1 LLRVLWWTSD
11 GVAVTAAVFG
21 TLLLRFPDEQ
31 STPWAAAAA
40 VVLIKGLKAA
50 IVGLFVAVDK
60 AFTRAFKRMKQA
72 APHSNRR
79 LVPVAVRSR
88 PDIQE
93 HRPYQPRHAE
103 E

>member
-1 LLRVLWWTSD
+1 
-11 GVAVTAAVFG
+11 
-21 TLLLRFPDEQ
+21 
-31 STPWAAAAA
+31 
-40 VVLIKGLKAA
+40 
-50 IVGLFVAVDK
+50 
-60 AFTRAFKRMKQA
+60 MKQA

-93 HRPYQPRHAE
+93 QRPYQPRHAE